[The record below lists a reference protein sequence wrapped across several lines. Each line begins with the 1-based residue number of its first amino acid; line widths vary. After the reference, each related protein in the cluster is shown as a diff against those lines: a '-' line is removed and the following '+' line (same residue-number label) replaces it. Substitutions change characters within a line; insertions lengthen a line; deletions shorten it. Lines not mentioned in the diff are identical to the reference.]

1 MIYILL
7 LIYLISLRL
16 LELAIAKS
24 NARYQIDR
32 GAVVV
37 SDRYYPLIVTVHVLF
52 IISLITESYMSHQF
66 NQSLSVSLL
75 IIFIIL
81 QVLRFWV
88 ILSLGRYWN
97 TKVII
102 NPNGGRLVKKGL
114 YKYVKHPNYW
124 VVFFELLTIPL
135 LFGAYITTVIFPVAH
150 VLLMTKRIPL
160 ENEALKKYTQ

>member
-1 MIYILL
+1 MVYILL

-24 NARYQIDR
+24 NARYQIER

-37 SDRYYPLIVTVHVLF
+37 NDRYYPLIVTVHVLF
-52 IISLITESYMSHQF
+52 IISLIIESYLTHQF
-66 NQSLSVSLL
+66 NHSLSVSLL
-75 IIFIIL
+75 TIFIIL
-81 QVLRFWV
+81 QIMRFWV

-102 NPNGGRLVKKGL
+102 NPGGGSLVKKGL

-135 LFGAYITTVIFPVAH
+135 LFGAYITAVIFPLAH

>member
-75 IIFIIL
+75 IIFIFL

-102 NPNGGRLVKKGL
+102 NPSGGRLVKKGL

-124 VVFFELLTIPL
+124 VVFLELITIPL
-135 LFGAYITTVIFPVAH
+135 LFGAYITAVVFPVAH
-150 VLLMTKRIPL
+150 MLLMTKRIPL